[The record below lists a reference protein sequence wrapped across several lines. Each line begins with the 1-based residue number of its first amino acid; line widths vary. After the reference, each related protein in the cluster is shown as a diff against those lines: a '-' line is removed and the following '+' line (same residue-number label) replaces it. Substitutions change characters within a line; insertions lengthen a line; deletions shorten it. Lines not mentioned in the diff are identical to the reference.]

1 MEFVQFHPTGMVWPP
16 SVKGILVTEG
26 VRGEGGVLRN
36 NDGRRFMFDDIPD
49 NYKAQTADNEEE
61 GWRYTPGRQ
70 ERAPP
75 AGAADPRP
83 RGALH
88 HARGQG
94 RARQPA
100 RRRVPRHRLDQ
111 GAHPERRRAHQAQAA
126 EHVSPVQA
134 AGRHRH
140 HQGADGG
147 RPDDALHHGRQL
159 SIHAFFSYAM
169 IEEPAYAALC
179 RDILSIG
186 MKKQPQ
192 VPPKYLSID
201 ELKLLLNLPD
211 RASHQGRR
219 DIVLLTLLYD
229 TAARVQELIDLQVGD
244 IHFKSYPTVALC
256 GKGNKTRIVPIMPE
270 TAKMVDGYI
279 KENQL
284 NNNPSNVIFTNRAG
298 TKLTRAG
305 INYILDKYIQKA
317 RDKSPDL
324 FKADITPHTIRH
336 SKASHLVQSNI
347 NIYYI
352 RDFLGHVSVKTT
364 EIYATCNPEFTRKAI
379 ENASVEL
386 TKDDG
391 YYDINK
397 KDELLSFLK
406 GYRR

>member
-1 MEFVQFHPTGMVWPP
+1 MKRNDFVDYVQLYFTKFLTLQRGMNPNTVASYSDAISLFLVFCAEKKKIRPEKLTFQRINKSIVEEFCNW
-16 SVKGILVTEG
+16 LETE
-26 VRGEGGVLRN
+26 RKNSISTRN
-36 NDGRRFMFDDIPD
+36 QRL
-49 NYKAQTADNEEE
+49 
-61 GWRYTPGRQ
+61 
-70 ERAPP
+70 
-75 AGAADPRP
+75 GA
-83 RGALH
+83 
-88 HARGQG
+88 
-94 RARQPA
+94 
-100 RRRVPRHRLDQ
+100 
-111 GAHPERRRAHQAQAA
+111 
-126 EHVSPVQA
+126 
-134 AGRHRH
+134 
-140 HQGADGG
+140 
-147 RPDDALHHGRQL
+147 
-159 SIHAFFSYAM
+159 IHAFFSYAM

-406 GYRR
+406 GYR